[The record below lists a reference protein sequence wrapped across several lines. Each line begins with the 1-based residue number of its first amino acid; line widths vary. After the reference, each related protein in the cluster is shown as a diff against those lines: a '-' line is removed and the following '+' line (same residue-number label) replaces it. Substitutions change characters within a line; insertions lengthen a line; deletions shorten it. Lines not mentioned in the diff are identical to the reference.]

1 MGKADVTTVSAE
13 KPVGVGHR
21 HLRSDFKKF
30 QIGGKNMAYN
40 KAREEYRW
48 KLWKKHEED
57 ILRKL
62 GMDEDAIQKLRES
75 DWEDFNADR
84 RFQEH
89 QTPVDY
95 MESLLEERKEQ
106 EPEIQKVD
114 DLLNSIGDERL
125 LHILLETDKKTLQI
139 IIMKMVGY
147 TPKEISRYMN
157 IPEQTVYTKLR
168 RLREK
173 IKKI

>member
-1 MGKADVTTVSAE
+1 
-13 KPVGVGHR
+13 
-21 HLRSDFKKF
+21 
-30 QIGGKNMAYN
+30 MAYN

>member
-1 MGKADVTTVSAE
+1 
-13 KPVGVGHR
+13 
-21 HLRSDFKKF
+21 
-30 QIGGKNMAYN
+30 MAYN

-62 GMDEDAIQKLRES
+62 GMDEDAILKLRES

-95 MESLLEERKEQ
+95 MESLLEEKMEQ

-125 LHILLETDKKTLQI
+125 LHILLETDKKALQI

>member
-1 MGKADVTTVSAE
+1 
-13 KPVGVGHR
+13 
-21 HLRSDFKKF
+21 
-30 QIGGKNMAYN
+30 MAYN
-40 KAREEYRW
+40 KAREEYKW
-48 KLWKKHEED
+48 KLWKKQEED

-62 GMDEDAIQKLRES
+62 GMDEVAIQQLRES

-95 MESLLEERKEQ
+95 MESLLEEKEEQ

-114 DLLNSIGDERL
+114 DLLDSIEDERL
-125 LHILLETDKKTLQI
+125 LHILLETDRKTLQI
-139 IIMKMVGY
+139 IIMKMIGY
-147 TPKEISRYMN
+147 TPKEISRYMDM
-157 IPEQTVYTKLR
+157 PEQTVYTKLR

-173 IKKI
+173 IKKIKS

>member
-1 MGKADVTTVSAE
+1 
-13 KPVGVGHR
+13 
-21 HLRSDFKKF
+21 
-30 QIGGKNMAYN
+30 
-40 KAREEYRW
+40 
-48 KLWKKHEED
+48 
-57 ILRKL
+57 
-62 GMDEDAIQKLRES
+62 MDEDAILKLRES

-95 MESLLEERKEQ
+95 MESLLEEKKEQ

>member
-1 MGKADVTTVSAE
+1 
-13 KPVGVGHR
+13 
-21 HLRSDFKKF
+21 
-30 QIGGKNMAYN
+30 MAYN

-95 MESLLEERKEQ
+95 MESLLEEKKEQ

-114 DLLNSIGDERL
+114 DLLNSIADERL

-157 IPEQTVYTKLR
+157 IAEQTVYTKLR

>member
-1 MGKADVTTVSAE
+1 
-13 KPVGVGHR
+13 
-21 HLRSDFKKF
+21 
-30 QIGGKNMAYN
+30 MAYN

-95 MESLLEERKEQ
+95 MESLLEEKKEQ

-157 IPEQTVYTKLR
+157 IAEQTVYTKLR

>member
-1 MGKADVTTVSAE
+1 
-13 KPVGVGHR
+13 
-21 HLRSDFKKF
+21 
-30 QIGGKNMAYN
+30 MAYN

-95 MESLLEERKEQ
+95 MESLLEEKKEQ